1 MKHRRE
7 GKKRK
12 SKIQTPA
19 LTRPRTLKLC
29 MMEGLQSGY
38 CYRWKVKIWHR
49 GRTGLPV
56 VIDTLNLDKCRYIYE
71 YPRMGIESY
80 LREEF
85 GSGEFE
91 AVFYDENDVER
102 GKYKCP
108 IGGAEEY
115 IHPSEYVNQELEDIK
130 DMVKLVSTMR
140 SIMAPK
146 RDNTEL
152 YMLLL
157 IALSQNRRWYSGKSG
172 NTPVETPKSQ
182 EQSPGRLI
190 WIDPET
196 AKVFKGLSRLNA
208 QTVADTRSSTV
219 DQAATKHPHDADSEA
234 AHQIKQP
241 THPSE
246 SDDKS

>member
-19 LTRPRTLKLC
+19 LTHPRTLELC
-29 MMEGLQSGY
+29 LMEGLQSGY
-38 CYRWKVKIWHR
+38 RYRWKVKIWHR

-71 YPRMGIESY
+71 SPLMDIESY

-108 IGGAEEY
+108 VGGAEEY
-115 IHPSEYVNQELEDIK
+115 IHPSEYVDQELEDIK
-130 DMVKLVSTMR
+130 NMAKLV
-140 SIMAPK
+140 SIMAPN
-146 RDNTEL
+146 RDDTEL

-157 IALSQNRRWYSGKSG
+157 LALSQNRRRYSGKPG

-182 EQSPGRLI
+182 EQSPGRPI
-190 WIDPET
+190 WIDQET
-196 AKVFKGLSRLNA
+196 AKAFKGLSRLNA

-219 DQAATKHPHDADSEA
+219 DQAATTHPHDADSEA

-246 SDDKS
+246 SDDRS